1 MGRELLAPRTET
13 GTPLGQRAGIGSQQG
28 PEWRGLEP
36 PTPPEGNSPADG
48 HGQGGL
54 RWGLL
59 EQLLELEQ
67 LLLLELLLLQLLQLL
82 LLLVEHGG

>member
-1 MGRELLAPRTET
+1 M
-13 GTPLGQRAGIGSQQG
+13 AG
-28 PEWRGLEP
+28 LKP
-36 PTPPEGNSPADG
+36 PAPPEGNSPADG

-67 LLLLELLLLQLLQLL
+67 LLLLQLLLLELLEL

>member
-1 MGRELLAPRTET
+1 M
-13 GTPLGQRAGIGSQQG
+13 AG
-28 PEWRGLEP
+28 LKP
-36 PTPPEGNSPADG
+36 PAPPEGNSPADG

-67 LLLLELLLLQLLQLL
+67 LLLLELLEL